1 MRRALPLIAALG
13 ALSLTPSSLT
23 ASENCTED
31 AMLVFDG
38 SGSMSEMGFNELAEP
53 RIFEARRAIREAI
66 PQVTPFRRVGLIL
79 YGPGPQDACS
89 NIDLRFPPMR
99 DASERIVGEIDA
111 MIPEGD
117 TPLTASVAH
126 AAKVLDYRHKP
137 GVIVLVT
144 DGKETCEGLP
154 CQLAAELAADAE
166 NLTVHVVGF
175 KVRGYYFDWDSQ
187 NGVVESPEIAV
198 AECLA
203 ERTGGK
209 YIAAENADELVDA
222 LRQTLGCQ
230 IVSRLHG

>member
-1 MRRALPLIAALG
+1 
-13 ALSLTPSSLT
+13 
-23 ASENCTED
+23 
-31 AMLVFDG
+31 MLVFDG

-66 PQVTPFRRVGLIL
+66 PKVTPFRRVGLIL

-89 NIDLRFPPMR
+89 NIDLRFPPIR
-99 DASERIVGEIDA
+99 DAATRIVRDIAQME
-111 MIPEGD
+111 PEGD

-126 AAKVLDYRHKP
+126 AAKVLEYKNKP

-144 DGKETCEGLP
+144 DGKETCQGRP
-154 CQLAAELAADAE
+154 CQLAAELAADAQ
-166 NLTVHVVGF
+166 NLTVHVIGF

-209 YIAAENADELVDA
+209 YIAAENAQDLVEA
-222 LRQTLGCQ
+222 LAQTLGCQ
-230 IVSRLHG
+230 IVSRNHG